1 MVIILSNGYYIFL
14 SSLSSFTALFLHK
27 TIAFFYKG
35 PFGRSPHL
43 FARIIAHN
51 PLAHFAP
58 LHLLRLL
65 AHSVHGLAYSLP
77 YGMIEINEYEFTL

>member
-1 MVIILSNGYYIFL
+1 MVIISTSSFL
-14 SSLSSFTALFLHK
+14 SYPHLRDNCV
-27 TIAFFYKG
+27 FYKG

-43 FARIIAHN
+43 FAWTIALN
-51 PLAHFAP
+51 PLAQFAP
-58 LHLLRLL
+58 LHLVRLL